1 MHFQYSLHKLLLNKL
16 LLLQQST
23 LFYLLLVTF
32 LQYVCIAVFFFF
44 LFYIKMIVSCLSAR
58 FAGECRTKGRNEWNL
73 LVSVA

>member
-32 LQYVCIAVFFFF
+32 FAGCFFFPF
-44 LFYIKMIVSCLSAR
+44 LYQNVPIVTCLSAR